1 MKLCVAVSLA
11 HLAMPDSAVSD
22 DLFVQIKS
30 PPPLPP
36 PPLPP
41 GGLASARVTIS
52 GMSTSADNVDAGAG
66 VVARTVSPDGVS
78 TDPAHEPPPED
89 VSRSLFSDDEMIDP
103 NDIPSQHIC
112 SFIQEPP
119 INAVHFDVP
128 NANGG
133 LSEQVYEHS
142 SLYRFIA
149 TPGMLRARRNVFH
162 PHNQECVPRT
172 ASSRDSCFCIFGCTY

>member
-1 MKLCVAVSLA
+1 
-11 HLAMPDSAVSD
+11 MPDSAVSD
-22 DLFVQIKS
+22 DLFVKINS
-30 PPPLPP
+30 PPHSP

-52 GMSTSADNVDAGAG
+52 GMSTSANNVDAGVG
-66 VVARTVSPDGVS
+66 VVDRTVSPDGVS

-89 VSRSLFSDDEMIDP
+89 VSRSLFSNDEMIDP

-142 SLYRFIA
+142 SLSRFIA

-162 PHNQECVPRT
+162 LHNQECVSRT
-172 ASSRDSCFCIFGCTY
+172 AAMSLFRPATAVL